1 MELQWPLIVFTT
13 LVAWS
18 AGLFGTQA
26 LMAAFGV
33 GKKAQVPAWIASAVL
48 LAVGGIA
55 VFFHLEHWERIF
67 NGFGHLT
74 SGITQELIAIV
85 VLAAVAVAYLVML
98 RKSDDGASVP
108 KWLAW
113 LSVALSVALVAVMA
127 HSYTMAARPAWDSV
141 LWILYVL
148 GNACVLGPATFA
160 FLMAAAP
167 PAGQPAGRAADAGA
181 PAGLAALVG
190 AAANAL
196 AALAFAIFLQL
207 SAGSFAD
214 VGYYFDPTHPT
225 EAMADAAATVGA
237 QAPLLW
243 LGAVAVGAIVP
254 LAAAFMG
261 RRSGN
266 WRLWAPVAII
276 AALAG
281 AVCMR
286 VAFYN
291 LGLSV
296 FMFYEEGSAAPPVRA
311 AHPASRDSPVNAVR
325 IRENTVFF
333 TEIPPTLC
341 CLRQYTPC
349 SALPQAPL
357 GVKNFSSSPTRAAGA
372 LGFPTKPPPGS
383 LGPGGGFFTYR
394 FPLPRRQ
401 SRSPRH
407 NLRRRPGA
415 GW

>member
-167 PAGQPAGRAADAGA
+167 PVGQPAGRAADAGA

-190 AAANAL
+190 ERPGRPRLRDLPPAL
-196 AALAFAIFLQL
+196 RRLLRRRRLLLRPDASDRGHGRRRGDGRRA
-207 SAGSFAD
+207 SA
-214 VGYYFDPTHPT
+214 P
-225 EAMADAAATVGA
+225 
-237 QAPLLW
+237 
-243 LGAVAVGAIVP
+243 AVARR
-254 LAAAFMG
+254 G
-261 RRSGN
+261 RRRRYRPARG
-266 WRLWAPVAII
+266 
-276 AALAG
+276 
-281 AVCMR
+281 
-286 VAFYN
+286 
-291 LGLSV
+291 GLH
-296 FMFYEEGSAAPPVRA
+296 GQA
-311 AHPASRDSPVNAVR
+311 
-325 IRENTVFF
+325 
-333 TEIPPTLC
+333 
-341 CLRQYTPC
+341 LRQLE
-349 SALPQAPL
+349 A
-357 GVKNFSSSPTRAAGA
+357 
-372 LGFPTKPPPGS
+372 
-383 LGPGGGFFTYR
+383 LGPGGY
-394 FPLPRRQ
+394 
-401 SRSPRH
+401 H
-407 NLRRRPGA
+407 RRPGGRRLHARGLLQPRPQRVHVLLGWLRRAA
-415 GW
+415 GPGGASSGPPAGAPSARRPPRGPEGENPLRANCSA

>member
-1 MELQWPLIVFTT
+1 MMELQWPLILFTT

-26 LMAAFGV
+26 LMAVFGV
-33 GKKAQVPAWIASAVL
+33 GKRAQVPAWVASAVL
-48 LAVGGIA
+48 LAAGGIA

-85 VLAAVAVAYLVML
+85 VLAVVAVAYLVLM

-113 LSVALSVALVAVMA
+113 VAVALSVVLVAVMA

-148 GNACVLGPATFA
+148 GNACVLGPATF
-160 FLMAAAP
+160 LLVLAA
-167 PAGQPAGRAADAGA
+167 GGHGDQPADRAADAGA
-181 PAGLAALVG
+181 PAGRTALAGAAL
-190 AAANAL
+190 NAL

-214 VGYYFDPTHPT
+214 VGLYFDPTHPT
-225 EAMADAAATVGA
+225 KAMADAAATVA
-237 QAPLLW
+237 SQAPLLW
-243 LGAVAVGAIVP
+243 LGAVAVGAFVP

-261 RRSGN
+261 RRTGS
-266 WRLWAPVAII
+266 WKLWAPAAII
-276 AALAG
+276 AALVG

-286 VAFYN
+286 VVFYN

-296 FMFYEEGSAAPPVRA
+296 FMFY
-311 AHPASRDSPVNAVR
+311 
-325 IRENTVFF
+325 
-333 TEIPPTLC
+333 
-341 CLRQYTPC
+341 
-349 SALPQAPL
+349 
-357 GVKNFSSSPTRAAGA
+357 
-372 LGFPTKPPPGS
+372 
-383 LGPGGGFFTYR
+383 
-394 FPLPRRQ
+394 
-401 SRSPRH
+401 
-407 NLRRRPGA
+407 
-415 GW
+415 

>member
-1 MELQWPLIVFTT
+1 MELQWPLIIFTT

-26 LMAAFGV
+26 LMAVFGV
-33 GKKAQVPAWIASAVL
+33 GKKAQVPAWVCSAVL
-48 LAVGGIA
+48 LAAGGIA

-85 VLAAVAVAYLVML
+85 VLAVVAVAYLVLM

-148 GNACVLGPATFA
+148 GNACVLGPATFLLLSA
-160 FLMAAAP
+160 LAAGGP
-167 PAGQPAGRAADAGA
+167 GDQPAERAAGAGA
-181 PAGLAALVG
+181 PAGLAALAG
-190 AAANAL
+190 AAVNAL
-196 AALAFAIFLQL
+196 ATLAFAAFLQL

-214 VGYYFDPTHPT
+214 VGLYFDPTHPT
-225 EAMADAAATVGA
+225 RAMADAAATVGA

-243 LGAVAVGAIVP
+243 LGVVAVGAIVP
-254 LAAAFMG
+254 LAAAFVG
-261 RRSGN
+261 RRTGN
-266 WRLWAPVAII
+266 WKLWAPVAIA
-276 AALAG
+276 AALVG

-296 FMFYEEGSAAPPVRA
+296 FMFY
-311 AHPASRDSPVNAVR
+311 
-325 IRENTVFF
+325 
-333 TEIPPTLC
+333 
-341 CLRQYTPC
+341 
-349 SALPQAPL
+349 
-357 GVKNFSSSPTRAAGA
+357 
-372 LGFPTKPPPGS
+372 
-383 LGPGGGFFTYR
+383 
-394 FPLPRRQ
+394 
-401 SRSPRH
+401 
-407 NLRRRPGA
+407 
-415 GW
+415 

>member
-26 LMAAFGV
+26 LMAAFGS
-33 GKKAQVPAWIASAVL
+33 GRRRSRPGCERR
-48 LAVGGIA
+48 LAGHRQDR

-266 WRLWAPVAII
+266 WRLWAPVAEVAII

-281 AVCMR
+281 AVCVS
-286 VAFYN
+286 VAFCN
-291 LGLSV
+291 
-296 FMFYEEGSAAPPVRA
+296 SASACSCSTRMAPPRRRSGGAASGPPAGAPSARRPPRGPEGENPLRA
-311 AHPASRDSPVNAVR
+311 N
-325 IRENTVFF
+325 
-333 TEIPPTLC
+333 
-341 CLRQYTPC
+341 C
-349 SALPQAPL
+349 SA
-357 GVKNFSSSPTRAAGA
+357 
-372 LGFPTKPPPGS
+372 
-383 LGPGGGFFTYR
+383 
-394 FPLPRRQ
+394 
-401 SRSPRH
+401 
-407 NLRRRPGA
+407 
-415 GW
+415 

>member
-26 LMAAFGV
+26 LMAVFGV
-33 GKKAQVPAWIASAVL
+33 GKRAQVPAWVASAVL
-48 LAVGGIA
+48 LAAGGIA

-85 VLAAVAVAYLVML
+85 VLAVVAVAYLVLM

-113 LSVALSVALVAVMA
+113 LSVALSVVLVAVMA

-148 GNACVLGPATFA
+148 GNACVLGPATFLLLSA
-160 FLMAAAP
+160 LAAGGP
-167 PAGQPAGRAADAGA
+167 GDQPAERAAGAGA
-181 PAGLAALVG
+181 PAGLAALAG
-190 AAANAL
+190 AALNAL
-196 AALAFAIFLQL
+196 AALAFAAFLQL

-214 VGYYFDPTHPT
+214 VGLYFDPTHPT
-225 EAMADAAATVGA
+225 KAMADAAATVGA

-243 LGAVAVGAIVP
+243 LGAVAVGALVP
-254 LAAAFMG
+254 LSAAFVG
-261 RRSGN
+261 RRTGN
-266 WRLWAPVAII
+266 WRLWAPVAIA

-286 VAFYN
+286 VVFYN

-296 FMFYEEGSAAPPVRA
+296 FMFY
-311 AHPASRDSPVNAVR
+311 
-325 IRENTVFF
+325 
-333 TEIPPTLC
+333 
-341 CLRQYTPC
+341 
-349 SALPQAPL
+349 
-357 GVKNFSSSPTRAAGA
+357 
-372 LGFPTKPPPGS
+372 
-383 LGPGGGFFTYR
+383 
-394 FPLPRRQ
+394 
-401 SRSPRH
+401 
-407 NLRRRPGA
+407 
-415 GW
+415 

>member
-1 MELQWPLIVFTT
+1 MELQWPLILFTT

-26 LMAAFGV
+26 LMAVFGV
-33 GKKAQVPAWIASAVL
+33 GKRAQVPAWVASAVL
-48 LAVGGIA
+48 LAAGGIA

-85 VLAAVAVAYLVML
+85 VLAVVAVAYLVLM

-113 LSVALSVALVAVMA
+113 VAVALSVVLVAVMA

-148 GNACVLGPATFA
+148 GNACVLGPATF
-160 FLMAAAP
+160 LLVLAAGGP
-167 PAGQPAGRAADAGA
+167 GDQPADRAADAGA
-181 PAGLAALVG
+181 PAGRTALAGAAL
-190 AAANAL
+190 NAF

-214 VGYYFDPTHPT
+214 VGLYFDPTHPT
-225 EAMADAAATVGA
+225 KAMADAAATVA
-237 QAPLLW
+237 SQAPLLW
-243 LGAVAVGAIVP
+243 LGAVAVGAFVP

-261 RRSGN
+261 RRTGS
-266 WRLWAPVAII
+266 WKLWAPAAII
-276 AALAG
+276 AALVG

-286 VAFYN
+286 VVFYN

-296 FMFYEEGSAAPPVRA
+296 FMFY
-311 AHPASRDSPVNAVR
+311 
-325 IRENTVFF
+325 
-333 TEIPPTLC
+333 
-341 CLRQYTPC
+341 
-349 SALPQAPL
+349 
-357 GVKNFSSSPTRAAGA
+357 
-372 LGFPTKPPPGS
+372 
-383 LGPGGGFFTYR
+383 
-394 FPLPRRQ
+394 
-401 SRSPRH
+401 
-407 NLRRRPGA
+407 
-415 GW
+415 

>member
-214 VGYYFDPTHPT
+214 VGYYFDPTATAPSHSRGACAPT
-225 EAMADAAATVGA
+225 VAAASAMASVGC
-237 QAPLLW
+237 
-243 LGAVAVGAIVP
+243 VG
-254 LAAAFMG
+254 
-261 RRSGN
+261 S
-266 WRLWAPVAII
+266 
-276 AALAG
+276 
-281 AVCMR
+281 
-286 VAFYN
+286 
-291 LGLSV
+291 
-296 FMFYEEGSAAPPVRA
+296 
-311 AHPASRDSPVNAVR
+311 
-325 IRENTVFF
+325 
-333 TEIPPTLC
+333 
-341 CLRQYTPC
+341 
-349 SALPQAPL
+349 
-357 GVKNFSSSPTRAAGA
+357 K
-372 LGFPTKPPPGS
+372 
-383 LGPGGGFFTYR
+383 
-394 FPLPRRQ
+394 
-401 SRSPRH
+401 
-407 NLRRRPGA
+407 
-415 GW
+415 

>member
-1 MELQWPLIVFTT
+1 MELQWPLILFTT

-26 LMAAFGV
+26 LMAVFGV
-33 GKKAQVPAWIASAVL
+33 GKKAQVPAWVCSAVL
-48 LAVGGIA
+48 LAAGGIA

-85 VLAAVAVAYLVML
+85 VLAVVAVAYLVLM

-148 GNACVLGPATFA
+148 GNACVLGPATFLLLSA
-160 FLMAAAP
+160 LAAGGP
-167 PAGQPAGRAADAGA
+167 GDQPAERAAGAGA
-181 PAGLAALVG
+181 PAGLAALAG

-196 AALAFAIFLQL
+196 ATLAFAIFLQL

-214 VGYYFDPTHPT
+214 VGLYFDPTHPT
-225 EAMADAAATVGA
+225 RAMADAAATVGA

-243 LGAVAVGAIVP
+243 LGVVAVGAIVP
-254 LAAAFMG
+254 LAAAFVG
-261 RRSGN
+261 RRTGN
-266 WRLWAPVAII
+266 WKLWAPVAIA
-276 AALAG
+276 AALVG

-296 FMFYEEGSAAPPVRA
+296 FMFY
-311 AHPASRDSPVNAVR
+311 
-325 IRENTVFF
+325 
-333 TEIPPTLC
+333 
-341 CLRQYTPC
+341 
-349 SALPQAPL
+349 
-357 GVKNFSSSPTRAAGA
+357 
-372 LGFPTKPPPGS
+372 
-383 LGPGGGFFTYR
+383 
-394 FPLPRRQ
+394 
-401 SRSPRH
+401 
-407 NLRRRPGA
+407 
-415 GW
+415 

>member
-1 MELQWPLIVFTT
+1 MELQWPLILFTT

-26 LMAAFGV
+26 LMAVLGV
-33 GKKAQVPAWIASAVL
+33 GKKAQVPAWVASAVL
-48 LAVGGIA
+48 LAAGGIA

-85 VLAAVAVAYLVML
+85 VLAVVAVAYLVLM

-113 LSVALSVALVAVMA
+113 VSVALSVVLVAVMA

-148 GNACVLGPATFA
+148 GNACVLGPATFLLLSA
-160 FLMAAAP
+160 LAAGG
-167 PAGQPAGRAADAGA
+167 PAGQPAERAADAGA
-181 PAGLAALVG
+181 PAGLAALAG
-190 AAANAL
+190 AALNAL
-196 AALAFAIFLQL
+196 ATLAFAAFLQL

-214 VGYYFDPTHPT
+214 VGLYFDPTHPT
-225 EAMADAAATVGA
+225 KAMADAAATVGS

-243 LGAVAVGAIVP
+243 LGAVAVGAVVP

-261 RRSGN
+261 KRSGN
-266 WRLWAPVAII
+266 WRLWAPVAIA
-276 AALAG
+276 AALVG

-296 FMFYEEGSAAPPVRA
+296 FMFY
-311 AHPASRDSPVNAVR
+311 
-325 IRENTVFF
+325 
-333 TEIPPTLC
+333 
-341 CLRQYTPC
+341 
-349 SALPQAPL
+349 
-357 GVKNFSSSPTRAAGA
+357 
-372 LGFPTKPPPGS
+372 
-383 LGPGGGFFTYR
+383 
-394 FPLPRRQ
+394 
-401 SRSPRH
+401 
-407 NLRRRPGA
+407 
-415 GW
+415 

>member
-1 MELQWPLIVFTT
+1 MELQWPLILFTT

-26 LMAAFGV
+26 LMAVFGV
-33 GKKAQVPAWIASAVL
+33 GKRAQVPAWVVSAVL
-48 LAVGGIA
+48 LAAGGIA

-74 SGITQELIAIV
+74 SGITQELIVIV
-85 VLAAVAVAYLVML
+85 VLAVAAVAYLVLM

-113 LSVALSVALVAVMA
+113 VAVALSVVLVAVMA

-148 GNACVLGPATFA
+148 GNACVLGPATFLLLSA
-160 FLMAAAP
+160 LAAGGP
-167 PAGQPAGRAADAGA
+167 GDQPAERAAGAGA
-181 PAGLAALVG
+181 PAGLAALAG

-196 AALAFAIFLQL
+196 ATLAFAAFLQL

-214 VGYYFDPTHPT
+214 VGLYFDPTHPT
-225 EAMADAAATVGA
+225 KAMADAAATVGA

-243 LGAVAVGAIVP
+243 LGAVAVGALVP

-261 RRSGN
+261 RRTGN
-266 WRLWAPVAII
+266 WKIWAPVAIA
-276 AALAG
+276 AALVG

-296 FMFYEEGSAAPPVRA
+296 FMFY
-311 AHPASRDSPVNAVR
+311 
-325 IRENTVFF
+325 
-333 TEIPPTLC
+333 
-341 CLRQYTPC
+341 
-349 SALPQAPL
+349 
-357 GVKNFSSSPTRAAGA
+357 
-372 LGFPTKPPPGS
+372 
-383 LGPGGGFFTYR
+383 
-394 FPLPRRQ
+394 
-401 SRSPRH
+401 
-407 NLRRRPGA
+407 
-415 GW
+415 

>member
-1 MELQWPLIVFTT
+1 M
-13 LVAWS
+13 
-18 AGLFGTQA
+18 
-26 LMAAFGV
+26 
-33 GKKAQVPAWIASAVL
+33 
-48 LAVGGIA
+48 
-55 VFFHLEHWERIF
+55 
-67 NGFGHLT
+67 
-74 SGITQELIAIV
+74 
-85 VLAAVAVAYLVML
+85 LAAVAVAYLVML

-113 LSVALSVALVAVMA
+113 LSVALSVVLVAVMA

-148 GNACVLGPATFA
+148 GNACVLGPATFQ
-160 FLMAAAP
+160 LIMAAAG
-167 PAGQPAGRAADAGA
+167 AGGQPAGRAADAGA

-225 EAMADAAATVGA
+225 RAMADAAATVGA

-243 LGAVAVGAIVP
+243 LGAVAVGAVVP

-261 RRSGN
+261 GRSGN
-266 WRLWAPVAII
+266 WRLWAPVAIV

-286 VAFYN
+286 AAFYN

-296 FMFYEEGSAAPPVRA
+296 FMFY
-311 AHPASRDSPVNAVR
+311 
-325 IRENTVFF
+325 
-333 TEIPPTLC
+333 
-341 CLRQYTPC
+341 
-349 SALPQAPL
+349 
-357 GVKNFSSSPTRAAGA
+357 
-372 LGFPTKPPPGS
+372 
-383 LGPGGGFFTYR
+383 
-394 FPLPRRQ
+394 
-401 SRSPRH
+401 
-407 NLRRRPGA
+407 
-415 GW
+415 

>member
-1 MELQWPLIVFTT
+1 MELQWPLIIFTT

-26 LMAAFGV
+26 LMAVFGV
-33 GKKAQVPAWIASAVL
+33 GKKAQVPAWVCSAVL
-48 LAVGGIA
+48 LAAGGIA

-85 VLAAVAVAYLVML
+85 VLAVVAVAYLVLM

-113 LSVALSVALVAVMA
+113 VAVALSVVLVAVMA

-148 GNACVLGPATFA
+148 GNACVLGPATF
-160 FLMAAAP
+160 LLVLAAGGP
-167 PAGQPAGRAADAGA
+167 GDQPADRAADAGA
-181 PAGLAALVG
+181 PAGRTALAGAAL
-190 AAANAL
+190 NAL

-214 VGYYFDPTHPT
+214 VGLYFDPTHPT
-225 EAMADAAATVGA
+225 KAMADAAATVA
-237 QAPLLW
+237 SQAPLLW

-254 LAAAFMG
+254 LAAAFLG
-261 RRSGN
+261 RRTGN
-266 WRLWAPVAII
+266 WKLWAPAAII
-276 AALAG
+276 AALVG

-286 VAFYN
+286 VVFYN

-296 FMFYEEGSAAPPVRA
+296 FMFY
-311 AHPASRDSPVNAVR
+311 
-325 IRENTVFF
+325 
-333 TEIPPTLC
+333 
-341 CLRQYTPC
+341 
-349 SALPQAPL
+349 
-357 GVKNFSSSPTRAAGA
+357 
-372 LGFPTKPPPGS
+372 
-383 LGPGGGFFTYR
+383 
-394 FPLPRRQ
+394 
-401 SRSPRH
+401 
-407 NLRRRPGA
+407 
-415 GW
+415 

>member
-1 MELQWPLIVFTT
+1 MMELQWPLILFTT

-26 LMAAFGV
+26 LMAVFGV
-33 GKKAQVPAWIASAVL
+33 GKRAQVPAWVASAVL
-48 LAVGGIA
+48 LAAGGIA

-85 VLAAVAVAYLVML
+85 VLAVVAVAYLVLM

-113 LSVALSVALVAVMA
+113 VAVALSVVLVAVMA

-148 GNACVLGPATFA
+148 GNACVLGPATF
-160 FLMAAAP
+160 LLVLAAGGP
-167 PAGQPAGRAADAGA
+167 GDQPADRAADAGA
-181 PAGLAALVG
+181 PAGRTALAGAAL
-190 AAANAL
+190 NAL

-214 VGYYFDPTHPT
+214 VGLYFDPTHPT
-225 EAMADAAATVGA
+225 KAMADAAATVA
-237 QAPLLW
+237 SQAPLLW

-254 LAAAFMG
+254 LAAAFLG
-261 RRSGN
+261 RRTGN
-266 WRLWAPVAII
+266 WTLWVPVAIA
-276 AALAG
+276 AALVG

-286 VAFYN
+286 VVFYN

-296 FMFYEEGSAAPPVRA
+296 FMFY
-311 AHPASRDSPVNAVR
+311 
-325 IRENTVFF
+325 
-333 TEIPPTLC
+333 
-341 CLRQYTPC
+341 
-349 SALPQAPL
+349 
-357 GVKNFSSSPTRAAGA
+357 
-372 LGFPTKPPPGS
+372 
-383 LGPGGGFFTYR
+383 
-394 FPLPRRQ
+394 
-401 SRSPRH
+401 
-407 NLRRRPGA
+407 
-415 GW
+415 

>member
-1 MELQWPLIVFTT
+1 MMELQWPLILFTT

-26 LMAAFGV
+26 LMAVFGV
-33 GKKAQVPAWIASAVL
+33 GKRAQVPAWVASAVL
-48 LAVGGIA
+48 LAAGGIA

-85 VLAAVAVAYLVML
+85 VLAVVAVAYLVLM

-113 LSVALSVALVAVMA
+113 VAVALSVVLVAVMA

-148 GNACVLGPATFA
+148 GNACVLGPATF
-160 FLMAAAP
+160 LLVLAAGGP
-167 PAGQPAGRAADAGA
+167 GDQPADRAADAGA
-181 PAGLAALVG
+181 PAGRTALAGAAL
-190 AAANAL
+190 NAL

-214 VGYYFDPTHPT
+214 VGLYFDPTHPT
-225 EAMADAAATVGA
+225 RAMADAAATVGA

-243 LGAVAVGAIVP
+243 LGVVAVGAIVP
-254 LAAAFMG
+254 LAAAFVG
-261 RRSGN
+261 RRTGN
-266 WRLWAPVAII
+266 WKLWAPVAIA
-276 AALAG
+276 AALVG

-296 FMFYEEGSAAPPVRA
+296 FMFY
-311 AHPASRDSPVNAVR
+311 
-325 IRENTVFF
+325 
-333 TEIPPTLC
+333 
-341 CLRQYTPC
+341 
-349 SALPQAPL
+349 
-357 GVKNFSSSPTRAAGA
+357 
-372 LGFPTKPPPGS
+372 
-383 LGPGGGFFTYR
+383 
-394 FPLPRRQ
+394 
-401 SRSPRH
+401 
-407 NLRRRPGA
+407 
-415 GW
+415 

>member
-26 LMAAFGV
+26 LMAVFGV
-33 GKKAQVPAWIASAVL
+33 GKKAQVPAWVCSAVL
-48 LAVGGIA
+48 LAAGGIA

-85 VLAAVAVAYLVML
+85 VLAVAAVAYLVLM

-113 LSVALSVALVAVMA
+113 VSVALSVVLVAVMA
-127 HSYTMAARPAWDSV
+127 HSYTMAARPAWESP
-141 LWILYVL
+141 LWILAVL
-148 GNACVLGPATFA
+148 GESCILGPATFL
-160 FLMAAAP
+160 FLMAAGGSAP
-167 PAGQPAGRAADAGA
+167 MAAGGSAGRPAERAVEAGEPSSAPMAAGEPGEQPAERTADVGALAG
-181 PAGLAALVG
+181 GTALVG
-190 AAANAL
+190 AALNAVT
-196 AALAFAIFLQL
+196 ALAFAAFLQL

-214 VGYYFDPTHPT
+214 VGLYFDPTHPT
-225 EAMADAAATVGA
+225 NAMADAAATVGS

-243 LGAVAVGAIVP
+243 LGVVAVGALVP
-254 LAAAFMG
+254 LVAAFMG
-261 RRSGN
+261 RRTNN
-266 WRLWAPVAII
+266 WKLWAPVAIV

-296 FMFYEEGSAAPPVRA
+296 FMFY
-311 AHPASRDSPVNAVR
+311 
-325 IRENTVFF
+325 
-333 TEIPPTLC
+333 
-341 CLRQYTPC
+341 
-349 SALPQAPL
+349 
-357 GVKNFSSSPTRAAGA
+357 
-372 LGFPTKPPPGS
+372 
-383 LGPGGGFFTYR
+383 
-394 FPLPRRQ
+394 
-401 SRSPRH
+401 
-407 NLRRRPGA
+407 
-415 GW
+415 

>member
-85 VLAAVAVAYLVML
+85 VLAVVAVAYLVML
-98 RKSDDGASVP
+98 RNSDDGASVP

-113 LSVALSVALVAVMA
+113 LSVALSVVLVAVMA

-148 GNACVLGPATFA
+148 GNACVLGPATFT
-160 FLMAAAP
+160 LILGAA
-167 PAGQPAGRAADAGA
+167 GSGERSGA
-181 PAGLAALVG
+181 VGLAALAGSALNAAG
-190 AAANAL
+190 AI
-196 AALAFAIFLQL
+196 AFAAFLQL

-225 EAMADAAATVGA
+225 RAMADAAATVGA
-237 QAPLLW
+237 QAPLVW

-261 RRSGN
+261 KRSGN
-266 WRLWAPVAII
+266 WRLWAPVAIV

-296 FMFYEEGSAAPPVRA
+296 FMFY
-311 AHPASRDSPVNAVR
+311 
-325 IRENTVFF
+325 
-333 TEIPPTLC
+333 
-341 CLRQYTPC
+341 
-349 SALPQAPL
+349 
-357 GVKNFSSSPTRAAGA
+357 
-372 LGFPTKPPPGS
+372 
-383 LGPGGGFFTYR
+383 
-394 FPLPRRQ
+394 
-401 SRSPRH
+401 
-407 NLRRRPGA
+407 
-415 GW
+415 

>member
-1 MELQWPLIVFTT
+1 MMELQWPLILFTT

-26 LMAAFGV
+26 LMAVFGV
-33 GKKAQVPAWIASAVL
+33 GKRAQVPAWVASAVL
-48 LAVGGIA
+48 LAAGGIA

-85 VLAAVAVAYLVML
+85 VLAVVAVAYLVLM

-113 LSVALSVALVAVMA
+113 VAVALSVVLVAVMA

-148 GNACVLGPATFA
+148 GNACVLGPATF
-160 FLMAAAP
+160 LLVLAAGGP
-167 PAGQPAGRAADAGA
+167 GDQPADRAADAGA
-181 PAGLAALVG
+181 PAGRTALAGAAL
-190 AAANAL
+190 NAL

-214 VGYYFDPTHPT
+214 VGLYFDPTHPT
-225 EAMADAAATVGA
+225 KAMADAAATVA
-237 QAPLLW
+237 SQAPLLW

-261 RRSGN
+261 RRTGS
-266 WRLWAPVAII
+266 WKLWAPAAII
-276 AALAG
+276 AALVG

-296 FMFYEEGSAAPPVRA
+296 FMFY
-311 AHPASRDSPVNAVR
+311 
-325 IRENTVFF
+325 
-333 TEIPPTLC
+333 
-341 CLRQYTPC
+341 
-349 SALPQAPL
+349 
-357 GVKNFSSSPTRAAGA
+357 
-372 LGFPTKPPPGS
+372 
-383 LGPGGGFFTYR
+383 
-394 FPLPRRQ
+394 
-401 SRSPRH
+401 
-407 NLRRRPGA
+407 
-415 GW
+415 